1 MHRALYVLLSH
12 VPQCLWCLQGMIVHL
27 GGPRSI
33 MDTWWLHTMATRT
46 SVTTYVLTRTQ
57 RLVQV
62 RWQTKMV
69 HYCSPWKVFVF
80 HSRVIHMSPAESWP
94 ALYAPSNRRA
104 DSLACSQVG
113 IIKPW
118 GLDFRDFSDYF
129 VKEKVFLLV
138 VGIKGKNK
146 WLSFINHSTCMFL
159 LPCQQ
164 FASITSDFSPTLLT
178 SCWTFLRPK
187 PVPYRHWRSIFIIQ
201 LKLQA

>member
-104 DSLACSQVG
+104 DSLVHKWALLNLGVLILEILV
-113 IIKPW
+113 IILSKK
-118 GLDFRDFSDYF
+118 RYF
-129 VKEKVFLLV
+129 
-138 VGIKGKNK
+138 
-146 WLSFINHSTCMFL
+146 
-159 LPCQQ
+159 
-164 FASITSDFSPTLLT
+164 
-178 SCWTFLRPK
+178 
-187 PVPYRHWRSIFIIQ
+187 Y
-201 LKLQA
+201 